1 MSPQLVHS
9 EWSGLNVIR
18 DIERNKLNEI
28 KGKTGKQMIDENEFL
43 QKLND
48 AIEKNHITLPTLP
61 EVALKVRDAVERE
74 QSSANQ
80 IADIIATDA
89 ALSARLLQVAN
100 SPLYRGR
107 VTIDNL
113 QMAVARLGVRL
124 VRSLVVSLIMQQI
137 FQATSDLLDAKFRQ
151 IWEQS
156 VEIAALSRVL
166 AANTDHLD
174 KEQAML
180 AGLIHNIGALPILA
194 FAENHDELLEDAGE
208 LDRILDALSPQV
220 GQRILQMWD
229 FPDSLIPVPA
239 NFLNLAYTSEGD
251 IDYVDIVLVA
261 RLEAR
266 MSYDDGFDVSTLSQI
281 PAFVKVGLE
290 PEVNMIE
297 IEGVADD
304 VQNIEVMF
312 IS

>member
-1 MSPQLVHS
+1 
-9 EWSGLNVIR
+9 
-18 DIERNKLNEI
+18 
-28 KGKTGKQMIDENEFL
+28 MIDENEFL
-43 QKLND
+43 EKLND
-48 AIEKNHITLPTLP
+48 AIDHNRITLPTLP

-80 IADIIATDA
+80 IADIIASDA

-151 IWEQS
+151 VWEES
-156 VEIAALSRVL
+156 VQIAALSRVL

-180 AGLIHNIGALPILA
+180 AGLIHNIGALPILTL
-194 FAENHDELLEDAGE
+194 AESHDELLEDAQE
-208 LDRILDALSPQV
+208 LDRVIDALSPQI
-220 GQRILQMWD
+220 GQRILEIWG
-229 FPDSLIPVPA
+229 FSESLIRVPA
-239 NFLNLAYTSEGD
+239 NFRNLDYTSEGD

-261 RLEAR
+261 RLESQ
-266 MSYDDGFDVSTLSQI
+266 MNGGDSIDPSTLAQI
-281 PAFVKVGLE
+281 PAFIKVGLE
-290 PEVNMIE
+290 PEVNIIE

-304 VQNIEVMF
+304 IQNIEVMF

>member
-1 MSPQLVHS
+1 
-9 EWSGLNVIR
+9 
-18 DIERNKLNEI
+18 
-28 KGKTGKQMIDENEFL
+28 MIDETQFL

-48 AIEKNHITLPTLP
+48 AIDQNRLTLPTLP

-80 IADIIATDA
+80 IAGIIASDA

-113 QMAVARLGVRL
+113 QMAVARLGIRL

-151 IWEQS
+151 IWEES
-156 VEIAALSRVL
+156 VQIAAISRVL
-166 AANTDHLD
+166 ASNTDHLD

-194 FAENHDELLEDAGE
+194 MAESHDELLEDAAE
-208 LDRILDALSPQV
+208 LDRVIEALSPQI
-220 GQRILQMWD
+220 GQRILKIWE
-229 FPDSLIPVPA
+229 FPESLIRVPA
-239 NFLNLAYTSEGD
+239 NFLNLEYTSEGD
-251 IDYVDIVLVA
+251 ADYVDIVLVA
-261 RLEAR
+261 RLESL
-266 MSYDDGFDVSTLSQI
+266 MNSDTEIDTSSWSKI
-281 PAFVKVGLE
+281 PAFEKIGME
-290 PEVNMIE
+290 PEVNIIE

-304 VQNIEVMF
+304 IQNIEVMF
-312 IS
+312 LS

>member
-1 MSPQLVHS
+1 
-9 EWSGLNVIR
+9 
-18 DIERNKLNEI
+18 
-28 KGKTGKQMIDENEFL
+28 MINENEFL
-43 QKLND
+43 QKLNE
-48 AIEKNHITLPTLP
+48 AIDKNHITLPTLP
-61 EVALKVRDAVERE
+61 EVALKVRDAVEKE

-137 FQATSDLLDAKFRQ
+137 FQATNDLLDAKFRQ
-151 IWEQS
+151 VWEQS

-166 AANTDHLD
+166 ASNTDHLD

-208 LDRILDALSPQV
+208 LDRIIEALSPQV
-220 GQRILQMWD
+220 GQRILETWG
-229 FPDSLIPVPA
+229 FPTSLIQVPA
-239 NFLNLAYTSEGD
+239 NFLNLDYVSTGD

-261 RLEAR
+261 RLEAQ
-266 MSYDDGFDVSTLSQI
+266 MNYDDTFDTSTLSQI
-281 PAFVKVGLE
+281 PAFIKVGLE

>member
-1 MSPQLVHS
+1 
-9 EWSGLNVIR
+9 
-18 DIERNKLNEI
+18 
-28 KGKTGKQMIDENEFL
+28 MIDEKLFL
-43 QKLND
+43 QKLNE
-48 AIEKNHITLPTLP
+48 AIEKNQITLPTLP

-137 FQATSDLLDAKFRQ
+137 FQATSDLLDAKFRK

-194 FAENHDELLEDAGE
+194 FAENHDELLEDAEE
-208 LDRILDALSPQV
+208 LDRVLDALSPQV
-220 GQRILQMWD
+220 GQRILEMWD
-229 FPDSLIPVPA
+229 FPASLIPVPA
-239 NFLNLAYTSEGD
+239 NFLNLDYTSTGD

-261 RLEAR
+261 RLEAQ
-266 MSYDDGFDVSTLSQI
+266 MSYDEAFDVSTLSQV

-304 VQNIEVMF
+304 VKNIEVMF

>member
-1 MSPQLVHS
+1 
-9 EWSGLNVIR
+9 
-18 DIERNKLNEI
+18 
-28 KGKTGKQMIDENEFL
+28 MIDENQFL

-48 AIEKNHITLPTLP
+48 AIDKNRITLPTLP

-80 IADIIATDA
+80 IADIIASDA

-107 VTIDNL
+107 MTIDNL

-151 IWEQS
+151 VWEES
-156 VEIAALSRVL
+156 VQIAALSRVL

-194 FAENHDELLEDAGE
+194 FAESHDELLEDAAE
-208 LDRILDALSPQV
+208 LDRVIDALSPQI
-220 GQRILQMWD
+220 GQRILEMWD
-229 FPDSLIPVPA
+229 FPESLIRVPA
-239 NFLNLAYTSEGD
+239 NFLNLDYTSEGD

-261 RLEAR
+261 RLEAQ
-266 MSYDDGFDVSTLSQI
+266 MNGDGSVDTSTLSQI
-281 PAFVKVGLE
+281 PAFIKVGLE
-290 PEVNMIE
+290 PEVNIIE

-304 VQNIEVMF
+304 IQNIEVMF